1 MNRAVNIHAISIPDD
16 VFSGWQQS
24 VDLIAQICNIPAS
37 LIMRLRTHELEVCV
51 SSQTDYNPYHAGDK
65 EALGKGLY
73 CETVIKENAELLVP
87 NALID
92 PIWDHNPDLPLG
104 MISYCGLP
112 LSWPSG
118 EPFGT
123 ICLLDNK
130 ENPYNKQQRQ
140 LLSRFQKAVE
150 ASLTILYQKS
160 ELQHANENL
169 EARVHQRTS
178 ELETLNHRLSQ
189 EIDIRTSA
197 EKVIYY
203 QQNYDALTGL
213 PKKSL
218 LQEKLEEMKQS
229 SSTPLFAA
237 ILQVS
242 INNMKLINDS
252 FGYKAGD
259 AVIQAVTK
267 RLKQQTPTPSFLAH
281 LSGDQFIILHA
292 SAHQTP
298 IDDAA
303 QLADKLCQLFKKPVF
318 TQHQII
324 PLSVSIGISIYPND
338 ARDMDELLQKAS
350 AARSFK
356 QATTQNQYQFF
367 NIDMQSQLNTRL
379 NIESQLPNALQNKE
393 LVLHYQPFI
402 CTQTGKVV
410 GAEALLR
417 WNSPVLGN
425 VPPDQFIPIAE
436 QSGQILSI
444 GNFVLR
450 SAIRQASLWQHAY
463 LLDAYVAVNISPIQS
478 RDSQLAN
485 HIIELL
491 THYKLPPHCLEVE
504 ITEGV
509 LLQDEAQAL
518 DILNTLTKFGVRVS
532 LDDFG
537 TGYSSL
543 SYLQKFPFD
552 TVKIDRSFIAGLA
565 QSNRN
570 QELVK
575 AIIAMAHNLKLHVV
589 AEGIETMDQAYFITE
604 AQCEIGQGYLYG
616 KPDLP
621 EIFIQLLLNT

>member
-1 MNRAVNIHAISIPDD
+1 MNRAVNTHAISIPDD

-24 VDLIAQICNIPAS
+24 VDLIARICNIPAS
-37 LIMRLRTHELEVCV
+37 LIMRLHNQDIEVFV
-51 SSQTDYNPYHAGDK
+51 ASQTDYNPYHTGDK
-65 EALGKGLY
+65 ERLGKGLY
-73 CETVIKENAELLVP
+73 CETVIKNNEELLVP

-92 PIWDHNPDLPLG
+92 PVWDHNPDLPLG

-112 LSWPSG
+112 ILWPSG

-130 ENPYNKQQRQ
+130 ENTYNTQQRQ
-140 LLSRFQKAVE
+140 LLHRFQKAIE

-160 ELQHANENL
+160 ELERANANL
-169 EARVHQRTS
+169 EAHVHQRTS
-178 ELETLNHRLSQ
+178 ELEKLNHRLSQ
-189 EIDIRTSA
+189 EIDNRASA

-203 QQNYDALTGL
+203 QKHYDDLTGL
-213 PKKSL
+213 PNKKL
-218 LQEKLEEMKQS
+218 LQEKLEEMKHS
-229 SSTPLFAA
+229 SNSPLLAA
-237 ILQVS
+237 VLQIG
-242 INNMKLINDS
+242 INNMKMINDS

-267 RLKQQTPTPSFLAH
+267 RLKHHTPTASFLGH
-281 LSGDQFIILHA
+281 LSGDQFIILHVA
-292 SAHQTP
+292 AEQAP
-298 IDDAA
+298 VEEAA
-303 QLADKLCQLFKKPVF
+303 QLASKLCQLFKKPVV
-318 TQHQII
+318 TEHQII

-338 ARDMDELLQKAS
+338 SFDIDELLQKAS

-356 QATTQNQYQFF
+356 RATTDNQYQFF
-367 NIDMQSQLNTRL
+367 NMSMQSQLSTRL
-379 NIESQLPNALQNKE
+379 NIESQLTNALQNQE

-402 CTQTGKVV
+402 CTQTGKIV

-436 QSGQILSI
+436 QGGQIISI
-444 GNFVLR
+444 GSFVLR
-450 SAIRQASLWQHAY
+450 SAIRQASIWQKEHQ
-463 LLDAYVAVNISPIQS
+463 LEAYVAVNLSPIQF
-478 RDSQLAN
+478 RDSELATQ
-485 HIIELL
+485 IIELL
-491 THYKLPPHCLEVE
+491 TLYELPPHCLEVE

-509 LLQDEAQAL
+509 LLQDEAQAFT
-518 DILNTLTKFGVRVS
+518 ILSTLTKYGVRVS

-565 QSNRN
+565 QSHRN

-575 AIIAMAHNLKLHVV
+575 AIIAMARNLKLHVV
-589 AEGIETMDQAYFITE
+589 AEGIETLDQAYFITE

-621 EIFIQLLLNT
+621 EVFIQLLLNK